1 MASPAS
7 KASPARK
14 AGLALL
20 LAAALVS
27 GVLAPLAGPAQ
38 AESPEVAPQ
47 TAQAETGLETTYIR
61 GVQKELAAHG
71 YKTGPID
78 GIAGPQTEA
87 AVRAYQADAGLD
99 VNGKADKRLL
109 DHLKFAL
116 PKVYTFG
123 APVTGHV
130 LDAQRALA
138 ERGYYLGPQDGLAG
152 PQTYRALDRFQ
163 RDARLPARTEI
174 DSRVVQ
180 QILESPPEVKAGPAY

>member
-1 MASPAS
+1 MTRS
-7 KASPARK
+7 
-14 AGLALL
+14 AGILAA
-20 LAAALVS
+20 LAAAVLVAP
-27 GVLAPLAGPAQ
+27 VLAAQ
-38 AESPEVAPQ
+38 AQPAVQ
-47 TAQAETGLETTYIR
+47 VAQAATGLETAYVR
-61 GVQKELAAHG
+61 GVQKELSAHG
-71 YKTGPID
+71 YDPGPID

-99 VNGKADKRLL
+99 INGKADKRLL

-138 ERGYYLGPQDGLAG
+138 DRGYYLGPQDGLAG

-163 RDARLPARTEI
+163 RDAGLPAQTEI